1 MFIQNKNRKIILLI
15 IKNNFKI
22 LTTSEVKA
30 ISEIVEAHVMNL
42 KIESMYGSYT
52 VEFVLSD
59 NRYFIG
65 KVSVFGNA
73 ADSLI
78 DAISISNLMTAK

>member
-1 MFIQNKNRKIILLI
+1 VIKINYFSTTTKTLA
-15 IKNNFKI
+15 I
-22 LTTSEVKA
+22 LTANEVKA

-52 VEFVLSD
+52 VELVLSESK
-59 NRYFIG
+59 YFIG
-65 KVSVFGNA
+65 KVSVLGKA